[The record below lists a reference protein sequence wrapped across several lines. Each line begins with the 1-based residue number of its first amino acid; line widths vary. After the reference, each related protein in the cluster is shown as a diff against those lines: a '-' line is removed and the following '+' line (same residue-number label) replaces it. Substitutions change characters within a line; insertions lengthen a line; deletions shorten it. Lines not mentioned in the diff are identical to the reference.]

1 MEKNVADVLKGA
13 KMGIILIL
21 VMNWTSFIVKL
32 VTRLFGLKK
41 AKLISIQQKIIEGDV
56 QRMKWKPAGYLS
68 ANKDKKIVVIMV
80 KTSELKNYYIAD
92 LEEAL
97 EVLTGRRSWT
107 KILKKWG

>member
-1 MEKNVADVLKGA
+1 
-13 KMGIILIL
+13 
-21 VMNWTSFIVKL
+21 
-32 VTRLFGLKK
+32 
-41 AKLISIQQKIIEGDV
+41 
-56 QRMKWKPAGYLS
+56 MKWKPAGYLS

-107 KILKKWG
+107 KILKK